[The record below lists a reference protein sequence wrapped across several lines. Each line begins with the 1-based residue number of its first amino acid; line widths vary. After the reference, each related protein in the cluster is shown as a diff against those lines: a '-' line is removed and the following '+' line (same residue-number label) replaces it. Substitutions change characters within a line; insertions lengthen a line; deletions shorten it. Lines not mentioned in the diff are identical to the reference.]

1 MKLNSSIAEPKSSL
15 EHKSVEERN
24 TMALRKE
31 QIIEEALQLLNE
43 SGLEGVTLR
52 KLAKRLGVQA
62 PALYWHFNNKAA
74 LVNEM
79 AEAILQTEF
88 ADLQPRS
95 DSEPWQ
101 DWLIHTLKRL
111 RKALLSYTDGGRV
124 VAGAHLSRTMAKI
137 SEVAIQSLHSAGMS
151 IWKSRL
157 IVLTAT
163 HYTFGHVIEE
173 QTSPP
178 SPEEIK
184 NFDLE
189 QFKKEHPL
197 VVQGIEEYFASGRTV
212 DDLFHDGLKIIVG
225 V

>member
-1 MKLNSSIAEPKSSL
+1 
-15 EHKSVEERN
+15 
-24 TMALRKE
+24 MALRKE

-88 ADLQPRS
+88 ADLQPRG
-95 DSEPWQ
+95 DGEPWQ
-101 DWLIHTLKRL
+101 DWLIRTLNRL
-111 RKALLSYTDGGRV
+111 RKAMLSYTDGGRV
-124 VAGAHLSRTMAKI
+124 VAGAHLSLTMAKI
-137 SEVAIQSLHSAGMS
+137 SEVAIQSLHSAGIS
-151 IWKSRL
+151 LREARL
-157 IVLTAT
+157 IVLAAT
-163 HYTFGHVIEE
+163 HYTFGYVIEE
-173 QTSPP
+173 QTTLP

-184 NFDLE
+184 DFDFE

-197 VVQGIEEYFASGRTV
+197 MVQSIEEYFASGRTV
-212 DDLFHDGLKIIVG
+212 DDLFNDGLKMIVG
-225 V
+225 VYIQHKNPCQ